1 MSDTDAFSPLDAY
14 CYILEASTDDG
25 IQGWALIDSD
35 GELEVFA
42 ESRRDVFFYAAA
54 HEIQIIQPH

>member
-1 MSDTDAFSPLDAY
+1 MSDTDAFSPLNTH
-14 CYILEASTDDG
+14 CYLREAETEDG
-25 IQGWALIDSD
+25 TRGWALIDSD

-54 HEIQIIQPH
+54 HELRIIQTN